1 MMNKH
6 YSKYK
11 SANYDNRQ
19 YKPKENYQNRRKQY
33 NKNYYYPMNNRRK
46 RKLYEIYEEDIS
58 YNKENTISANTPS
71 TKDNSLS
78 QSSNNSDSIKQTH
91 TEQNYETNDKFEL
104 LSVEDTTPKINLSES
119 ELKTAYYKPKKY
131 SSNTSLNTSL
141 EKYIN
146 NITDKNENTV
156 ILEINIKLSKDKSF
170 NFKLRKYDDMFQ
182 VTKEACINNEI
193 SEEYINFFVLKIIK
207 ALNSIYGIY
216 NLSLKEH
223 EIKFLNDLKE
233 KCI

>member
-1 MMNKH
+1 MNKH

-19 YKPKENYQNRRKQY
+19 YKPKENYHNRRKQY

-91 TEQNYETNDKFEL
+91 TEQNYETIDTFEL
-104 LSVEDTTPKINLSES
+104 LSVEDTTPKINLSEN
-119 ELKTAYYKPKKY
+119 ELKSAYYKPKKY

-156 ILEINIKLSKDKSF
+156 ILEINIKISKDKIF

-182 VTKEACINNEI
+182 VTKEACINNGI
-193 SEEYINFFVLKIIK
+193 SEDYINFFVLKIIK

>member
-1 MMNKH
+1 M
-6 YSKYK
+6 
-11 SANYDNRQ
+11 
-19 YKPKENYQNRRKQY
+19 
-33 NKNYYYPMNNRRK
+33 
-46 RKLYEIYEEDIS
+46 LYEEDIW

-78 QSSNNSDSIKQTH
+78 QSSNNSDSIKQTY